1 MPGEFLAPPRSGV
14 FYEISI
20 KRLFNSNVCLTLQK
34 QFEKYMAADKRE
46 HILSVAE
53 RLFGEKGFDG
63 TSVRDIAQAAGVN
76 LAMISYYFGSKEK
89 LLEAMIELRFE
100 YTYGILEELNKDQSL
115 TPWDKIDRLVDFYV
129 NRILNNLPFHNLMF
143 QEAIAFRSEEIKEKI
158 IAMKMRNLQQ
168 INQIIKDGQEKKLFR
183 QVDIPMTVGTIIGTI
198 SSYTQSRV
206 YSCNIL
212 AIREDEDDDVFRE
225 KLSKRLKV
233 HLKHLLRAHL
243 DIRNDTGPVEN

>member
-1 MPGEFLAPPRSGV
+1 
-14 FYEISI
+14 
-20 KRLFNSNVCLTLQK
+20 
-34 QFEKYMAADKRE
+34 MAADKRE
-46 HILSVAE
+46 HILLTAE

-89 LLEAMIELRFE
+89 LLEAMIQLRSE
-100 YTYGILEELNKDQSL
+100 YTYGILEELNRDQSL
-115 TPWDKIDRLVDFYV
+115 SPWDKMDRLVDFYV
-129 NRILNNLPFHNLMF
+129 DRILNNLPFHNIMY
-143 QEAIAFRSEEIKEKI
+143 QEATAFRNDEIKDKI
-158 IAMKMRNLQQ
+158 IAMKMRNLEQ
-168 INQIIKDGQEKKLFR
+168 INKIITDGQEKKMFR
-183 QVDIPMTVGTIIGTI
+183 RVDIPMTVGTIIGTI

-233 HLKHLLRAHL
+233 HLKQLLRAHL
-243 DIRNDTGPVEN
+243 DIRNEAGPVES